1 VPAVSPWREERNGD
15 RRSVRHG
22 ALPGGR
28 RTSGGDMAPLTG
40 RDPGATALPTTTT
53 VHKLRTKSLRSSPP
67 SLRSS
72 VPSVL
77 SPCEVLACRNRRAI
91 HASQRGHAVGCR
103 GADRWVSMPNGA
115 PREPWSGAGC
125 TRIGPDAGAVA
136 IRGREGVVPL
146 PLPSHPP
153 PTRCVAHRRNC
164 AQHGTRGL
172 MPFPA
177 THAAA
182 SGSPLPVGTAAATGR
197 SSGRR

>member
-1 VPAVSPWREERNGD
+1 MWACDECEALGCH
-15 RRSVRHG
+15 RHG
-22 ALPGGR
+22 R
-28 RTSGGDMAPLTG
+28 RVSWAWGYSLATLLIG
-40 RDPGATALPTTTT
+40 RDPAATALPTTTT

-115 PREPWSGAGC
+115 QLS
-125 TRIGPDAGAVA
+125 
-136 IRGREGVVPL
+136 RGRGRVFLESGPSPALWRSAAGEGVVPL
-146 PLPSHPP
+146 PLPPHPP